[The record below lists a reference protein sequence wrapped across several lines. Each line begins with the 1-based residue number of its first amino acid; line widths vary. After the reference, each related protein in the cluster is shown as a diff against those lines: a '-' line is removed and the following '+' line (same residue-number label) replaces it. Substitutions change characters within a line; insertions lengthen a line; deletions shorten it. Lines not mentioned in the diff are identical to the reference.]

1 MGDGITRYK
10 IDPIPQK
17 QKPTTYEMG
26 TLTNRLKSFKS
37 IKSTYRELSEYISK
51 GHAVLLADFKED
63 NNIDKSNIYCLSC
76 IALDIDSKVKPI
88 ARVVLIEK
96 IYNKFGAL
104 PIISYNTFSDT
115 NNTKFRLIYR
125 LDNVIDLETYETLY
139 KALQWKLKAYLDQ
152 ATFNANRIWQG
163 TNKYCEFNE
172 NDIPFTF
179 NIIAK
184 LITSYTNKIKREEL
198 KQQKELKLKYS
209 SSESNY
215 NGSYIK
221 TEHKKE
227 VMDQIC
233 NSISLKEF
241 IERATGGN
249 FKKKGDNY
257 IGCCPLHNGDNK
269 GAFVISEKEHIY
281 TCFTRCGTGNIIT
294 VAKRYYNIDNFSE
307 VVFKLANDYNL
318 SIPKEYIKEV

>member
-51 GHAVLLADFKED
+51 GHAILLADFKED

-96 IYNKFGAL
+96 IYNKFGVL

-125 LDNVIDLETYETLY
+125 LDNAIDLETYETLY
-139 KALQWKLKAYLDQ
+139 KALQW
-152 ATFNANRIWQG
+152 
-163 TNKYCEFNE
+163 
-172 NDIPFTF
+172 
-179 NIIAK
+179 
-184 LITSYTNKIKREEL
+184 
-198 KQQKELKLKYS
+198 
-209 SSESNY
+209 
-215 NGSYIK
+215 
-221 TEHKKE
+221 
-227 VMDQIC
+227 
-233 NSISLKEF
+233 
-241 IERATGGN
+241 
-249 FKKKGDNY
+249 
-257 IGCCPLHNGDNK
+257 
-269 GAFVISEKEHIY
+269 
-281 TCFTRCGTGNIIT
+281 
-294 VAKRYYNIDNFSE
+294 
-307 VVFKLANDYNL
+307 
-318 SIPKEYIKEV
+318 